1 MFSHGC
7 GAAAEGCKYRPG
19 PTAQLVEHEGD
30 DEEEEVSSRR
40 FDSKHYQDPLHSLL
54 GRRRM
59 RRRFDSRHYLARRSD
74 TGDKYSDRL
83 TCKTKGHTLIMLI
96 MLIGSDHTRLGTSR
110 NLFYSPLPSMQHI
123 AMLYF
128 CVLEMLKYR

>member
-19 PTAQLVEHEGD
+19 PTAQLVEQ
-30 DEEEEVSSRR
+30 EEEEDEEVSSRR

-54 GRRRM
+54 GQRRM

-74 TGDKYSDRL
+74 TGDKDSDGL
-83 TCKTKGHTLIMLI
+83 MCKREGHTLIMLI
-96 MLIGSDHTRLGTSR
+96 GIDHTKLGTSR
-110 NLFYSPLPSMQHI
+110 NLFHSPTPSENFI
-123 AMLYF
+123 FSASSA
-128 CVLEMLKYR
+128 E

>member
-40 FDSKHYQDPLHSLL
+40 FDSKHY
-54 GRRRM
+54 
-59 RRRFDSRHYLARRSD
+59 LARRSD
-74 TGDKYSDRL
+74 TGDKDSDRL

-96 MLIGSDHTRLGTSR
+96 GSDHTRLGTSR
-110 NLFYSPLPSMQHI
+110 SLFHSRLPSM
-123 AMLYF
+123 
-128 CVLEMLKYR
+128 